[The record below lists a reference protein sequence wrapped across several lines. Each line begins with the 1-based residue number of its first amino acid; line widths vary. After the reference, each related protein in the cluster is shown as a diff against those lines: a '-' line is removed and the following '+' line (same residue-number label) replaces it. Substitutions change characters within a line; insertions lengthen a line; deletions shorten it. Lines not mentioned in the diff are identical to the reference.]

1 MKPPKA
7 LYGVKDDFSDLIS
20 MVGQWRFWRTVLAMV
35 VGLTCFSLSV
45 NGILIPN
52 HFNASGATGI
62 ALALFYLFGRP
73 SVGVYYWALN
83 IPILWLGWRFMSLR
97 VVLFAMIGVVISGT
111 VLQITQLFTLPL
123 QDPMMAAIMGG
134 TLSGFGVGL
143 YLRYGGSAGGL
154 DIVAVVLRRKFGVP
168 MGQTFISI
176 NALNV
181 LAAGVLGQSLSLAFY
196 TAVATY
202 VHSTMVERMQSGF
215 SARKS
220 ALIITS
226 RPEEVSEA
234 ILRTLNRGCTFFHGS
249 GGMSKQ
255 DIRLIYTVVNFIE
268 LARLKEILHT
278 IDKSAF
284 MSVSNVCEVIGNRF
298 ISWEEEGFGAQSR
311 SSRARRALAKSV
323 SEP

>member
-7 LYGVKDDFSDLIS
+7 LYGVKDDFSDL
-20 MVGQWRFWRTVLAMV
+20 MWVMGQWRFWRTVLAMG

-62 ALALFYLFGRP
+62 ALTLYYIFGAP

-97 VVLFAMIGVVISGT
+97 VVFFAIIGVVISGG
-111 VLQITQLFTLPL
+111 VLQLTQKMTLTL
-123 QDPMMAAIMGG
+123 DDPMMAAIMGG

-168 MGQTFISI
+168 MGQTYMSI

-181 LAAGVLGQSLSLAFY
+181 VAAGILGQSLSLAFY
-196 TAVATY
+196 TAIATY
-202 VHSTMVERMQSGF
+202 VHSTMVDRMQSGF

-220 ALIITS
+220 AFIITS
-226 RPEEVSEA
+226 KPDEVSEA

-249 GGMSKQ
+249 GGMSRQ
-255 DIRLIYTVVNFIE
+255 ELRLIYTVVNFIE

-278 IDKSAF
+278 IDKGAF
-284 MSVSNVCEVIGNRF
+284 MAVSNVCEVIGNRF
-298 ISWEEEGFGAQSR
+298 ITWEDEGFGQLQRGQQVAK
-311 SSRARRALAKSV
+311 RRPA
-323 SEP
+323 P